1 MSSPASIPRAVLSS
15 GRRDRRATGALFR
28 LMTLICLHSLINLPS
43 TAAMFLDTLA
53 ATQLLWSLSALA
65 FTTKLPLGLALAVL
79 ALAVF
84 AEAARRAA
92 RR

>member
-1 MSSPASIPRAVLSS
+1 
-15 GRRDRRATGALFR
+15 
-28 LMTLICLHSLINLPS
+28 
-43 TAAMFLDTLA
+43 MFLDTLA

-79 ALAVF
+79 AFAVF

-92 RR
+92 RRSGALLGDFVDSTGFSPPGSQASCSPPYLTPDFPL

>member
-1 MSSPASIPRAVLSS
+1 
-15 GRRDRRATGALFR
+15 
-28 LMTLICLHSLINLPS
+28 
-43 TAAMFLDTLA
+43 MFLDTLA

-84 AEAARRAA
+84 AEAAAALTSDPLSPLAHVDAVNAVRA
-92 RR
+92 RSGDS